1 MPDREIMVIHNDL
14 PSNDFSTLLRVV
26 ESSDG
31 YLNASVP
38 YRNRIYVCVSGSSF
52 HRRIL
57 PEQFIHVGFSYNS
70 VHWLSSIPEDVSG
83 FRYGGSC
90 ASVDSPALISS
101 IRRQSREDFLN
112 FFGARAEELV
122 PGGLCIY
129 SNGITKEGSPG
140 YDEVF
145 SRLFEKIHQKMLSI
159 GMITAE
165 EYANYQVP
173 SHVPS
178 KDETLATI
186 PPNLK
191 LVYQKE
197 DVLSSPFFEKY
208 KGGPSEVQTISIKL
222 TEWIRSIMESIL
234 ISWMKSNQRSLQ
246 EVNSL
251 LEFIFEEIKTSI
263 RNEPQAFNVKT
274 FTIFLVLVKV

>member
-1 MPDREIMVIHNDL
+1 
-14 PSNDFSTLLRVV
+14 
-26 ESSDG
+26 
-31 YLNASVP
+31 
-38 YRNRIYVCVSGSSF
+38 
-52 HRRIL
+52 
-57 PEQFIHVGFSYNS
+57 
-70 VHWLSSIPEDVSG
+70 
-83 FRYGGSC
+83 
-90 ASVDSPALISS
+90 
-101 IRRQSREDFLN
+101 
-112 FFGARAEELV
+112 
-122 PGGLCIY
+122 
-129 SNGITKEGSPG
+129 
-140 YDEVF
+140 
-145 SRLFEKIHQKMLSI
+145 
-159 GMITAE
+159 
-165 EYANYQVP
+165 
-173 SHVPS
+173 
-178 KDETLATI
+178 LATI